1 MTALSS
7 FAEVKVLDLLFRN
20 TAYTAPNAYLGLFT
34 SDPTDSASGTEVSG
48 NGYARIQIDN
58 KMAAATTGSDNSSIT
73 SNSNI
78 TFAAASGG
86 DFGTI
91 THIGIFDALS
101 SGNLLA
107 GRRSVCVCCLLACP
121 HHACLLVCA
130 HAGACVHTHNNTRTH
145 SAHALRTD
153 ANTHARA
160 RTPTTT
166 R

>member
-7 FAEVKVLDLLFRN
+7 YAERKVLDHVFKN
-20 TAYTAPNAYLGLFT
+20 TAYTSPSAYLGLFT

-58 KMAAATTGSDNSSIT
+58 KMAAATTGSDNSSIS
-73 SNSNI
+73 SNANI

-91 THIGIFDALS
+91 THIGIFDAAS

-107 GRRSVCVCCLLACP
+107 
-121 HHACLLVCA
+121 H
-130 HAGACVHTHNNTRTH
+130 GALTSSKVISDGDTFQINSGNLTITI
-145 SAHALRTD
+145 D
-153 ANTHARA
+153 
-160 RTPTTT
+160 
-166 R
+166 

>member
-48 NGYARIQIDN
+48 NNYARVQIDN

-91 THIGIFDALS
+91 THIGIFDAAS

-107 GRRSVCVCCLLACP
+107 
-121 HHACLLVCA
+121 H
-130 HAGACVHTHNNTRTH
+130 GALTASKVISDGDTFQINSGSLTITI
-145 SAHALRTD
+145 D
-153 ANTHARA
+153 
-160 RTPTTT
+160 
-166 R
+166 

>member
-7 FAEVKVLDLLFRN
+7 YAERKTLDLLFKN
-20 TAYTAPNAYLGLFT
+20 TAFTAPNAYLGLFT

-58 KMAAATTGSDNSSIT
+58 KMASATTGSDNSSI
-73 SNSNI
+73 SNNTNI

-101 SGNLLA
+101 AGNLLA
-107 GRRSVCVCCLLACP
+107 
-121 HHACLLVCA
+121 H
-130 HAGACVHTHNNTRTH
+130 GALTSSKSITDGDVFQINTGSLTI
-145 SAHALRTD
+145 TID
-153 ANTHARA
+153 
-160 RTPTTT
+160 
-166 R
+166 